1 MTKAR
6 SQFACLLLLAT
17 VALAAPAQEPE
28 SIETE
33 AEEQQEGERSF
44 LERPIGDNWVLS
56 PVILPIVAPELGV
69 ALAIGGIATF
79 STEPENEKL
88 PRSTLGLFL
97 VPSTRGSIGAD
108 ADLEGFLADD
118 NRRVELK
125 FEYDDGPSDYWGVGY
140 DIARE
145 IGESDDDV
153 TEFERRAFELP
164 VVLNFRVGK
173 SLFAGL
179 NVDYIDMQV
188 DERSPTQE
196 ASPDFLTYGDEI
208 TLAGAGGQITFDTRD
223 VTLNPYSGWYL
234 NAKATFYRDGL
245 GSDEEFEIYEV
256 DYRGFYQIGR
266 PGRTLAWQLYGQL
279 AQGEVPWIRKPKVGS
294 SSDLR
299 GYTDGRFI
307 DDAAAW
313 ALVEYRHMTD
323 SELWKLGRNGF
334 VAWAGVG
341 FIGEDFGDFGGHH
354 LPNVGVGYRL
364 EVQERTNLRLD
375 VGWGYDEVGVYLN
388 FNEAF

>member
-1 MTKAR
+1 MTKAC
-6 SQFACLLLLAT
+6 SQIACLLLLAT
-17 VALAAPAQEPE
+17 VAFAAPAHE
-28 SIETE
+28 SEDNRTD
-33 AEEQQEGERSF
+33 AGEKGREHSF
-44 LERPIGDNWVLS
+44 LERPIGDNWVIS

-79 STEPENEKL
+79 STEPENEEL

-108 ADLEGFLADD
+108 ADLEGFFSDD

-164 VVLNFRVGK
+164 AVLNFRVGK

-196 ASPDFLTYGDEI
+196 ASPDFLAYGDEI
-208 TLAGAGGQITFDTRD
+208 TLVGAGGQITFDSRD

-334 VAWAGVG
+334 VAWAGIG
-341 FIGEDFGDFGGHH
+341 FIGEDFGDFGGNH

-375 VGWGYDEVGVYLN
+375 VGWGYDEIGVYLN

>member
-1 MTKAR
+1 MTKAY
-6 SQFACLLLLAT
+6 SQTVCLLLLAT
-17 VALAAPAQEPE
+17 VAVAATAQEPE
-28 SIETE
+28 AEENE
-33 AEEQQEGERSF
+33 AETKEREHSF

-56 PVILPIVAPELGV
+56 PIILPIVAPELGV
-69 ALAIGGIATF
+69 ALAIGGVATF
-79 STEPENEKL
+79 STEPKNEDL
-88 PRSTLGLFL
+88 PRSTIGLFV
-97 VPSTRGSIGAD
+97 VPSSNGSIGVNANF
-108 ADLEGFLADD
+108 EGFLAGDK
-118 NRRVELK
+118 RRVKLE
-125 FEYDDGPSDYWGVGY
+125 FDYDDGPSNYWGVGY

-145 IGESDDDV
+145 IGEADDDL
-153 TEFERRAFELP
+153 TEFDRVAFELP
-164 VVLNFRVGK
+164 VILNFRVGE

-179 NVDYIDMQV
+179 NVDVIDMQV

-196 ASPDFLTYGDEI
+196 VSPDFLAFGDEI
-208 TLAGAGGQITFDTRD
+208 TLVGAGAQITFDSRD
-223 VTLNPYSGWYL
+223 VTVNPYSGWYL
-234 NAKATFYRDGL
+234 NAEATFYRDGL
-245 GSDEEFEIYEV
+245 GSDEEFEIYEL
-256 DYRGFYQIGR
+256 DYRGYYQIGR
-266 PGRTLAWQLYGQL
+266 PGRTLAWQLYGTL

-323 SELWKLGRNGF
+323 SELWNLGRNGF
-334 VAWAGVG
+334 VAWAGIG
-341 FIGEDFGDFGGHH
+341 FIGEDFGDFGGHE

-364 EVQERTNLRLD
+364 EVQERINLRLD

>member
-1 MTKAR
+1 MTKAC
-6 SQFACLLLLAT
+6 SQIACLLLLAT
-17 VALAAPAQEPE
+17 VALAAPAHE
-28 SIETE
+28 SEDNKTD
-33 AEEQQEGERSF
+33 AGEKEREYSF
-44 LERPIGDNWVLS
+44 LERPIGDNWVIS

-79 STEPENEKL
+79 STEPENEEL

-108 ADLEGFLADD
+108 ADLEGFFSDD

-145 IGESDDDV
+145 IGEADDDV

-164 VVLNFRVGK
+164 AVLNFRVGK

-196 ASPDFLTYGDEI
+196 ASPDFLAYGDEI
-208 TLAGAGGQITFDTRD
+208 TLVGAGGQITFDSRD

-245 GSDEEFEIYEV
+245 GSDEAFEIYEV

-323 SELWKLGRNGF
+323 SQLWKLGRNGF
-334 VAWAGVG
+334 VAWAGIG
-341 FIGEDFGDFGGHH
+341 FIGEDFGDFGGHQ
-354 LPNVGVGYRL
+354 LPNFGVGYRL

-375 VGWGYDEVGVYLN
+375 VGWGYDEVGLYLN